1 MKIQNIERT
10 LRSRRPGEY
19 PGERLPEI
27 AFLGRSNVGKSS
39 LINSL
44 LGRKKVAA
52 TSRTPGKTRAID
64 WFRLEGGSANGCFFV
79 DLPGYGY
86 AKVPKKIRQEVWAQ
100 LIDTYLSSDRRLVL
114 ALQLLDIRRDGP
126 TELDAEMISWLR
138 GTRVPHAFVLTKSDK
153 LKRNRKAAAVTSF
166 AAILETDDNHPLI
179 SYSAVTGE
187 GRRELWSL
195 IDQRITHTSRPSTAH
210 PQGKQANTA

>member
-1 MKIQNIERT
+1 VKIQNIERT

-19 PGERLPEI
+19 PGEHLPEI

-64 WFRLEGGSANGCFFV
+64 WFRLDGGSANNCFFV
-79 DLPGYGY
+79 DLTGYGY

-100 LIDTYLSSDRRLVL
+100 LIYTYLSSDRPLVL

-126 TELDAEMISWLR
+126 TELDTEMISWLR
-138 GTRVPHAFVLTKSDK
+138 
-153 LKRNRKAAAVTSF
+153 
-166 AAILETDDNHPLI
+166 
-179 SYSAVTGE
+179 
-187 GRRELWSL
+187 
-195 IDQRITHTSRPSTAH
+195 
-210 PQGKQANTA
+210 